1 MAGDPGRARPRLAMS
16 MDDEFRKYEIG
27 GAYHWTWY
35 QVDYAGYRRFVDRIE
50 ALLPTQGSLLDVGCG
65 DGLMSYRFFR
75 RGLLVTGIDNNS
87 RAIELARKV
96 CGETVLHSPGLGLRA
111 KLGELQ
117 FACRGVEEIDED
129 RAYDVAV
136 CAEVIEHVERPAE
149 LVAMLRRAVRHYA
162 IITTPDGTG
171 QEPGPYD
178 HNLWTPESFG
188 DFLAG
193 YRFEPLDLRPGT
205 IAVKLLVD

>member
-1 MAGDPGRARPRLAMS
+1 MS
-16 MDDEFRKYEIG
+16 TDDEFRKYALG

-35 QVDYAGYRRFVDRIE
+35 QVDYAGYRGFVDRIE

-75 RGLLVTGIDNNS
+75 RGPRVTGIDNNS

-96 CGETVLHSPGLGLRA
+96 CSETLLRSPGLALRA
-111 KLGELQ
+111 KQGELQ
-117 FACRGVEEIDED
+117 FACRAVEEIDEEG
-129 RAYDVAV
+129 AYDVAV

-149 LVAMLRRAVRHYA
+149 LVAALRRAVRHYA

-171 QEPGPYD
+171 QQLGPYD
-178 HNLWTPESFG
+178 HNLWTPESFEE
-188 DFLAG
+188 FLAG
-193 YRFEPLDLRPGT
+193 YRFEWLDLRPGT
-205 IAVKLLVD
+205 IAVKLFGV